1 MSDHP
6 SYSRAGAAWGS
17 LEDDLWLLSQQSR
30 SLQDL
35 RREIRHV
42 WDDEAARAI
51 NSRYLAPH
59 EQDEERLRDALNEQS
74 RALESA
80 ARELTAA
87 DGFARRADECG
98 AVVAEKLRFAEQ
110 DMDNAFSNYDLY
122 VRYNSD
128 ARSKFSVVS
137 ELIDHANAAC
147 E

>member
-6 SYSRAGAAWGS
+6 SYSRAGAAWDS
-17 LEDDLWLLSQQSR
+17 LEDDLWLLSQQAR

-35 RREIRHV
+35 RKDIGHV

-51 NSRYLAPH
+51 NSRYLTPH
-59 EQDEERLRDALNEQS
+59 EQDDGELRDALKEQS

-80 ARELTAA
+80 AKELAAA

-122 VRYNSD
+122 MRYNLD
-128 ARSKFSVVS
+128 ARSKFPVVS